1 MIRQVFDI
9 DGYWKVVVYYNV
21 DYNLYDYIVEDLRS
35 ITTPVEKM
43 YDIKRSMQ
51 TIAKAVTIT
60 SFKHK
65 TSIVLFNKHKT
76 IKDYIESIVHESYH
90 ITQALLD
97 YYNVSNEG
105 EPPAYTIGYIIRRMY
120 DYFCTIISTCN
131 ET

>member
-1 MIRQVFDI
+1 MIKQVFDI

-21 DYNLYDYIVEDLRS
+21 DYNLYDYIAEDLRS

-43 YDIKRSMQ
+43 YDIKRSML

-60 SFKHK
+60 SFRHR

-90 ITQALLD
+90 ITQALLE
-97 YYNVSNEG
+97 YYNISNKG

-120 DYFCTIISTCN
+120 DYFCTIIGTCN
-131 ET
+131 EN

>member
-1 MIRQVFDI
+1 MIKQVFDI

-21 DYNLYDYIVEDLRS
+21 DYNLYDYIAEDLRS
-35 ITTPVEKM
+35 ITTPVENM

-60 SFKHK
+60 SFKHR

-90 ITQALLD
+90 ITQALLE
-97 YYNVSNEG
+97 YYNISNKG

-120 DYFCTIISTCN
+120 DYFCTIIGTCN
-131 ET
+131 EN